1 MLINK
6 TQQYLIINRDNPS
19 LADSHLQ
26 NINRIKLSLKFSVY
40 SNNKIDMGILFNL
53 RLNKKSK
60 NMTMKY
66 T

>member
-6 TQQYLIINRDNPS
+6 TQQCLIINRDNSS
-19 LADSHLQ
+19 LTDRHLQ
-26 NINRIKLSLKFSVY
+26 NINRIKLNLKFSVY
-40 SNNKIDMGILFNL
+40 SNNKIEMVILFNL

-60 NMTMKY
+60 NMTMKF